1 MKNNRPRSGIVM
13 LIGFVM
19 LMGSVGTVKAAP
31 PNPAMTETSKIQ
43 ENQAG
48 YLENIL
54 FEKFKGKERVV
65 LMLSRQSGALAED
78 QPGNIV
84 LIKMDNLF
92 VPQTLRRPMGEG
104 ALDNLIRVVPVQKVN
119 DSNQQA
125 VIRIELNKL
134 VPYRI
139 GQDGHNIVID
149 FNVASLPEKA
159 IVSGEKFTVKEQQ
172 STESIAVVDQKT
184 QKLPAFRDGSREKSA
199 IVKPSYATRP
209 IYLDVQD
216 ASIKSILQ
224 LLAEEG
230 GVNIVYGDDV
240 KGNVTINLKNVPW
253 GQALDTILATNDMTK
268 IQEGDIITVM
278 TTKRWRDMQNEAETA
293 EKRQRVATEEREKQE
308 QQRKADLGK
317 LRQILIEAKIV
328 EATSSFVRQ
337 LGVQWGGGHRDAF
350 SPGSNWSY
358 GVLAGTNPLNTVIT
372 SLPTGVG
379 LTSTSLA
386 VNFPATIAAPSIG
399 LVLGSASSVI
409 TAQLAALETTTEG
422 KLISTPRVVIMEGEK
437 AIIKQGE
444 EIPVVTPA
452 SATNPASTTYKPA
465 ELKLEVTPKIT
476 EDGRISMTISASND
490 RAEKDQ
496 KDPTTGNMPVS
507 TNSVDSKVVINDG
520 DTIVIGG
527 IIQYEDTLADS
538 GIPWISKIPI
548 LGWLFNTDT
557 INKSKRE
564 LLIFVTPK
572 IFKTEIPAVLKDK
585 G

>member
-1 MKNNRPRSGIVM
+1 MKNNRPRAGIVM

-19 LMGSVGTVKAAP
+19 LIGSVGTVKAAP

-54 FEKFKGKERVV
+54 FEKFRGKERVV

-159 IVSGEKFTVKEQQ
+159 IASGEK
-172 STESIAVVDQKT
+172 STESITVVDQKT

-199 IVKPSYATRP
+199 IVKPAYATRP

-253 GQALDTILATNDMTK
+253 GQALDTILAINDMTK
-268 IQEGDIITVM
+268 RQEGDIITVM
-278 TTKRWRDMQNEAETA
+278 TTKRWRDIQNEGEAA
-293 EKRQRVATEEREKQE
+293 EKRQRAATEEREKQE
-308 QQRKADLGK
+308 QQKKADSGK
-317 LRQILIEAKIV
+317 LKQVSIEAKIV

-337 LGVQWGGGHRDAF
+337 LGVQWGGGLQNTMN
-350 SPGSNWSY
+350 PGGYGY
-358 GVLAGTNPLNTVIT
+358 GVMAGTGNNPLGTFT
-372 SLPTGVG
+372 SLPAGVG
-379 LTSTSLA
+379 LTSSNLA
-386 VNFPATIAAPSIG
+386 VNFPSGLIGIPSIG
-399 LVLGSASSVI
+399 LVLGSANTVI
-409 TAQLAALETTTEG
+409 SAQLQALETTAQG
-422 KLISTPRVVIMEGEK
+422 KLISTPRIIIMEGEK

-465 ELKLEVTPKIT
+465 ELRLEVTPKIT
-476 EDGRISMTISASND
+476 EDGRISMTISLKND

-496 KDPTTGNMPVS
+496 KDAATGNMPIA
-507 TNSVDSKVVINDG
+507 TTAIDSKVVVNDG

-527 IIQYEDTLADS
+527 IIVSEDDLSDS

-548 LGWLFNTDT
+548 LGWLFNTENIT
-557 INKSKRE
+557 KTKKE
-564 LLIFVTPK
+564 LLVFLTPK
-572 IFKTEIPAVLKDK
+572 IFKTEPATPKDK

>member
-1 MKNNRPRSGIVM
+1 MKNNRPRAGIVM

-119 DSNQQA
+119 ENSQQA
-125 VIRIELNKL
+125 IIRIELNKL

-159 IVSGEKFTVKEQQ
+159 IASGEK
-172 STESIAVVDQKT
+172 STESITVVDQKT

-199 IVKPSYATRP
+199 IVKPAYATRP

-253 GQALDTILATNDMTK
+253 GQALDTILAINDMTK
-268 IQEGDIITVM
+268 RQEGDIITVM
-278 TTKRWRDMQNEAETA
+278 TTKRWRDIQNEGEAA
-293 EKRQRVATEEREKQE
+293 EKRQRAATEEREKQE

-337 LGVQWGGGHRDAF
+337 LGVQWGGGLQNTMN
-350 SPGSNWSY
+350 PGGYGY
-358 GVLAGTNPLNTVIT
+358 GVMAGTGNNPLGTFT
-372 SLPTGVG
+372 SLPAGVG
-379 LTSTSLA
+379 LTSSNLA
-386 VNFPATIAAPSIG
+386 VNFPSGLIGIPSIG
-399 LVLGSASSVI
+399 LVLGSANTVI
-409 TAQLAALETTTEG
+409 SAQLQALETTAQG
-422 KLISTPRVVIMEGEK
+422 KLISTPRIIIMEGEK

-476 EDGRISMTISASND
+476 EDGRISMTISLKND

-496 KDPTTGNMPVS
+496 KDAATGNMPIA
-507 TNSVDSKVVINDG
+507 TTAIDSKVVVNDG

-527 IIQYEDTLADS
+527 IIVSEDDLSDS

-548 LGWLFNTDT
+548 LGWLFNTENIT
-557 INKSKRE
+557 KTKKE
-564 LLIFVTPK
+564 LLVFLTPK
-572 IFKTEIPAVLKDK
+572 IFKTEPATPKDK

>member
-1 MKNNRPRSGIVM
+1 MKNNRPRAGIVM

-54 FEKFKGKERVV
+54 FEKFRGKERVV
-65 LMLSRQSGALAED
+65 LMLSGQSGALAED

-240 KGNVTINLKNVPW
+240 KGNVTINLKNIPW
-253 GQALDTILATNDMTK
+253 GQALDTILAINDMTK

-278 TTKRWRDMQNEAETA
+278 TTKRLRDIQNEAEAA
-293 EKRQRVATEEREKQE
+293 EKRQRIATEEREKQE
-308 QQRKADLGK
+308 QQKKADSGK
-317 LRQILIEAKIV
+317 LRQISIEAKIV
-328 EATSSFVRQ
+328 EASSNFVRQ
-337 LGVQWGGGHRDAF
+337 LGVQWGGGHQDAW
-350 SPGSNWSY
+350 STGSNWSY

-379 LTSTSLA
+379 LTSTALA
-386 VNFPATIAAPSIG
+386 VNFPAAIAAPSIG
-399 LVLGSASSVI
+399 LVLGSANSVI
-409 TAQLAALETTTEG
+409 SAQLAALETTSEG

-476 EDGRISMTISASND
+476 EDGRISMTISASNN

-496 KDPTTGNMPVS
+496 KDPTTGNMPVA
-507 TNSVDSKVVINDG
+507 TNAIDSKVVVKDG

-527 IIQYEDTLADS
+527 IIRSEDTISDS
-538 GIPWISKIPI
+538 GLPWISKIPI
-548 LGWLFNTDT
+548 LGWLFNTNT
-557 INKSKRE
+557 INNSKRE
-564 LLIFVTPK
+564 LLIFVTPR
-572 IFKTEIPAVLKDK
+572 IFKTETPAALKDK

>member
-1 MKNNRPRSGIVM
+1 MKNNRPRAGIVM

-19 LMGSVGTVKAAP
+19 LMGSAGTVKAAP

-104 ALDNLIRVVPVQKVN
+104 ALDNLIRVVPGQKTTDN
-119 DSNQQA
+119 SQQA
-125 VIRIELNKL
+125 IIRIELNKP

-159 IVSGEKFTVKEQQ
+159 LASGEKFTVKEQQ
-172 STESIAVVDQKT
+172 STESITVADQKT
-184 QKLPAFRDGSREKSA
+184 QKLPAFRDGSREKAA

-230 GVNIVYGDDV
+230 GVNIVSGDDI
-240 KGNVTINLKNVPW
+240 KDQKVTISLKKVPW
-253 GQALDTILATNDMTK
+253 GQALDTILAINDMTK
-268 IQEGDIITVM
+268 IQEGDIIKVL
-278 TTKRWRDMQNEAETA
+278 TTKRLNEKNLQAEAA
-293 EKRQRVATEEREKQE
+293 EKHQRDATEAREKQE
-308 QQRKADLGK
+308 QQKKAESGK
-317 LRQILIEAKIV
+317 LRQISIEAKIV

-337 LGVQWGGGHRDAF
+337 LGVQWGG
-350 SPGSNWSY
+350 SY
-358 GVLAGTNPLNTVIT
+358 TGNLSAAKGVYPYAVGIGTNPTAANPLQIGNGI
-372 SLPTGVG
+372 G
-379 LTSTSLA
+379 LTSTNLA
-386 VNFPATIAAPSIG
+386 VNLPAAIAAPSIG
-399 LVLGSASSVI
+399 LVLGSANAVI
-409 TAQLAALETTTEG
+409 SAQLQALETTSEG

-437 AIIKQGE
+437 AVIKQGE

-476 EDGRISMTISASND
+476 EDGRISMTISVSNN

-496 KDPTTGNMPVS
+496 KDLATGNMPVA
-507 TNSVDSKVVINDG
+507 TNAIDSKVVIKDG

-527 IIQYEDTLADS
+527 IIVSEDTIADS
-538 GIPWISKIPI
+538 GVPWISKIPI

-557 INKSKRE
+557 INKTKRE
-564 LLIFVTPK
+564 LLIFVTPR
-572 IFKTEIPAVLKDK
+572 IFKTA
-585 G
+585 GAS

>member
-1 MKNNRPRSGIVM
+1 MKNNRPRAGIVM

-19 LMGSVGTVKAAP
+19 LMGSVGAVKAAP

-54 FEKFKGKERVV
+54 FEKFKGKERVF

-119 DSNQQA
+119 DNNQQA

-159 IVSGEKFTVKEQQ
+159 IASGEK
-172 STESIAVVDQKT
+172 STESITVVDQKT

-253 GQALDTILATNDMTK
+253 GQALDTILAINDMTK
-268 IQEGDIITVM
+268 TQEGDIITVM
-278 TTKRWRDMQNEAETA
+278 TTKRWRDIQNEGEAV
-293 EKRQRVATEEREKQE
+293 EKRQRAATEEREKQE
-308 QQRKADLGK
+308 QQKKADTGK
-317 LRQILIEAKIV
+317 LKQVSIEAKIV

-337 LGVQWGGGHRDAF
+337 LGVQWGGGLQNTMN
-350 SPGSNWSY
+350 PGGYGY
-358 GVLAGTNPLNTVIT
+358 GVMAGTGNNPLGLFT
-372 SLPTGVG
+372 SLPAGVG
-379 LTSTSLA
+379 LTSSNLA
-386 VNFPATIAAPSIG
+386 VNFPSGLIGIPSIG
-399 LVLGSASSVI
+399 LVLGSANTVI
-409 TAQLAALETTTEG
+409 SAQLQALETTSQG
-422 KLISTPRVVIMEGEK
+422 KLISTPRIIIMEGEK

-465 ELKLEVTPKIT
+465 ELRLEVTPKIT
-476 EDGRISMTISASND
+476 EDGRISMTISLKND

-496 KDPTTGNMPVS
+496 KDAATGNMPIA
-507 TNSVDSKVVINDG
+507 TTAIDSKVVVNDG

-527 IIQYEDTLADS
+527 IIVSEDTLADS

-557 INKSKRE
+557 INKTKKE
-564 LLIFVTPK
+564 LLVFLTPK
-572 IFKTEIPAVLKDK
+572 IFKTETPATPKDK

>member
-1 MKNNRPRSGIVM
+1 MKNNRPRAGIVM

-54 FEKFKGKERVV
+54 FEKFRGKERVV
-65 LMLSRQSGALAED
+65 LMLSGQSGALAED

-119 DSNQQA
+119 DNNQQA

-159 IVSGEKFTVKEQQ
+159 IASGEK
-172 STESIAVVDQKT
+172 STESITVVDQKT

-199 IVKPSYATRP
+199 IVKPAYATRP

-253 GQALDTILATNDMTK
+253 GQALDTILAINDMTK
-268 IQEGDIITVM
+268 TQEGDIITVM
-278 TTKRWRDMQNEAETA
+278 TTKRWRDIQNEGEAV
-293 EKRQRVATEEREKQE
+293 EKRQRAATEEREKQE
-308 QQRKADLGK
+308 QQKKADTGK
-317 LRQILIEAKIV
+317 LKQVSIEAKIV

-337 LGVQWGGGHRDAF
+337 LGVQWGGGLQNTMN
-350 SPGSNWSY
+350 PGGYGY
-358 GVLAGTNPLNTVIT
+358 GVMAGTGNNPLGLFT
-372 SLPTGVG
+372 SLPAGVG
-379 LTSTSLA
+379 LTSSNLA
-386 VNFPATIAAPSIG
+386 VNFPSGLIGIPSIG
-399 LVLGSASSVI
+399 LVLGSANTVI
-409 TAQLAALETTTEG
+409 SAQLQALETTSQG
-422 KLISTPRVVIMEGEK
+422 KLISTPRIIIMEGEK

-465 ELKLEVTPKIT
+465 ELRLEVTPKIT
-476 EDGRISMTISASND
+476 EDGRISMTISLKND

-496 KDPTTGNMPVS
+496 KDAATGNMPIA
-507 TNSVDSKVVINDG
+507 TTAIDSKVVVNDG

-527 IIQYEDTLADS
+527 IIVSEDTLADS

-557 INKSKRE
+557 INKTKKE
-564 LLIFVTPK
+564 LLVFLTPK
-572 IFKTEIPAVLKDK
+572 IFKTEPAKPKDK

>member
-1 MKNNRPRSGIVM
+1 MKNNRPRAGIVM

-54 FEKFKGKERVV
+54 FEKFRGKERVV

-119 DSNQQA
+119 DNNQQA

-172 STESIAVVDQKT
+172 STESITVVDQKT

-199 IVKPSYATRP
+199 IVKPAYATRP

-240 KGNVTINLKNVPW
+240 KGNVTINLKNIPW
-253 GQALDTILATNDMTK
+253 GQALDTILAINDMTK

-278 TTKRWRDMQNEAETA
+278 TTKRWRDMQNEAESA

-337 LGVQWGGGHRDAF
+337 LGVQWGGGLQNTMN
-350 SPGSNWSY
+350 PGGYGY
-358 GVLAGTNPLNTVIT
+358 GVLAGTNPLNSVIT

-379 LTSTSLA
+379 LTSTALA
-386 VNFPATIAAPSIG
+386 VNFPAAIAAPSIG
-399 LVLGSASSVI
+399 IVLGSASSVI
-409 TAQLAALETTTEG
+409 SAQLAALETTTEG

-476 EDGRISMTISASND
+476 EDGRISMLISVKND

-496 KDPTTGNMPVS
+496 KDPTTGNMPVA
-507 TNSVDSKVVINDG
+507 TAAIDSKVVIRDG

-527 IIQYEDTLADS
+527 IIVSEDTLNDT
-538 GIPWISKIPI
+538 GIPWISKVPI
-548 LGWLFNTDT
+548 LGWLFNTNT
-557 INKSKRE
+557 INKTRRE
-564 LLIFVTPK
+564 LLVFLTPR
-572 IFKTEIPAVLKDK
+572 IFKTDIPAIPKDK

>member
-1 MKNNRPRSGIVM
+1 MKNNRPRAGIVM

-54 FEKFKGKERVV
+54 FEKFRGKERVV
-65 LMLSRQSGALAED
+65 LMLSGQSGALAED

-119 DSNQQA
+119 DNNQQA

-159 IVSGEKFTVKEQQ
+159 IASGEK
-172 STESIAVVDQKT
+172 STESITVVDQKT

-199 IVKPSYATRP
+199 IVKPAYATRP

-253 GQALDTILATNDMTK
+253 GQALDTILAINDMTK
-268 IQEGDIITVM
+268 TQEGDIITVM
-278 TTKRWRDMQNEAETA
+278 TTKRWRDIQNEGEAV
-293 EKRQRVATEEREKQE
+293 EKRQRAATEEREKQE
-308 QQRKADLGK
+308 QQKKADTGK
-317 LRQILIEAKIV
+317 LKQVSIEAKIV

-337 LGVQWGGGHRDAF
+337 LGVQWGGGLQNTMN
-350 SPGSNWSY
+350 PGGYGY
-358 GVLAGTNPLNTVIT
+358 GVMAGTGNNPLGLFT
-372 SLPTGVG
+372 SLPAGVG
-379 LTSTSLA
+379 LTSSNLA
-386 VNFPATIAAPSIG
+386 VNFPSGLIGIPSIG
-399 LVLGSASSVI
+399 LVLGSANTVI
-409 TAQLAALETTTEG
+409 SAQLQALETTSQG
-422 KLISTPRVVIMEGEK
+422 KLISTPRIIIMEGEK

-465 ELKLEVTPKIT
+465 ELRLEVTPKIT
-476 EDGRISMTISASND
+476 EDGRISMTISLKND

-496 KDPTTGNMPVS
+496 KDAATGNMPIA
-507 TNSVDSKVVINDG
+507 TTAIDSKVVVNDG

-527 IIQYEDTLADS
+527 IIVSEDTLADS

-557 INKSKRE
+557 INKTKKE
-564 LLIFVTPK
+564 LLVFLTPK
-572 IFKTEIPAVLKDK
+572 IFKTETPATPKDK

>member
-1 MKNNRPRSGIVM
+1 MKNNRPRAGIVM

-31 PNPAMTETSKIQ
+31 TNPAMTGTSKIQ

-104 ALDNLIRVVPVQKVN
+104 ALDNLIRVVPGQKTTDN
-119 DSNQQA
+119 SQQA
-125 VIRIELNKL
+125 IIRIELNKL

-139 GQDGHNIVID
+139 GQDGHNIIID
-149 FNVASLPEKA
+149 FNVASLP
-159 IVSGEKFTVKEQQ
+159 VK
-172 STESIAVVDQKT
+172 TA
-184 QKLPAFRDGSREKSA
+184 AFVEKSA
-199 IVKPSYATRP
+199 ATKPAVKPMPAADVQAKKLPEPARDAGKYRPLPVKPAYATRL

-216 ASIKSILQ
+216 ANIKSILQ

-230 GVNIVYGDDV
+230 GVNIVSGDDI
-240 KGNVTINLKNVPW
+240 KDQKVTISLKKVPW
-253 GQALDTILATNDMTK
+253 GQALDTILAINDMTK
-268 IQEGDIITVM
+268 IQEGDIIKVM
-278 TTKRWRDMQNEAETA
+278 TTKRLNEKNLQAEAA
-293 EKRQRVATEEREKQE
+293 EKHQRDATEAREKQE
-308 QQRKADLGK
+308 QQKKAESGK
-317 LRQILIEAKIV
+317 LRQISIEAKIV

-337 LGVQWGGGHRDAF
+337 LGVQWGG
-350 SPGSNWSY
+350 SY
-358 GVLAGTNPLNTVIT
+358 TGNLSAAKGVYPYAVGIGTNPTAANPLQIGNGI
-372 SLPTGVG
+372 G
-379 LTSTSLA
+379 LTSTNLA
-386 VNFPATIAAPSIG
+386 VNLPAAIAAPSIG
-399 LVLGSASSVI
+399 LVLGSANAVI
-409 TAQLAALETTTEG
+409 SAQLQALETTSEG

-437 AIIKQGE
+437 AVIKQGE

-476 EDGRISMTISASND
+476 EDGRISMTISVSNN

-496 KDPTTGNMPVS
+496 KDLATGNMPVA
-507 TNSVDSKVVINDG
+507 TNAIDSKVVIKDG

-527 IIQYEDTLADS
+527 IIVSEDTIADS
-538 GIPWISKIPI
+538 GVPWISKIPI

-557 INKSKRE
+557 INKTKRE
-564 LLIFVTPK
+564 LLIFVTPR
-572 IFKTEIPAVLKDK
+572 IFKTA
-585 G
+585 GAS

>member
-1 MKNNRPRSGIVM
+1 
-13 LIGFVM
+13 
-19 LMGSVGTVKAAP
+19 
-31 PNPAMTETSKIQ
+31 
-43 ENQAG
+43 
-48 YLENIL
+48 
-54 FEKFKGKERVV
+54 
-65 LMLSRQSGALAED
+65 
-78 QPGNIV
+78 
-84 LIKMDNLF
+84 
-92 VPQTLRRPMGEG
+92 MGEG

-119 DSNQQA
+119 DNNQQA

-159 IVSGEKFTVKEQQ
+159 IASGEK
-172 STESIAVVDQKT
+172 STESITVVDQKT

-199 IVKPSYATRP
+199 IVKPAYATRP

-253 GQALDTILATNDMTK
+253 GQALDTILAINDMTK
-268 IQEGDIITVM
+268 RQEGDIITVM
-278 TTKRWRDMQNEAETA
+278 TTKRWRDIQNEGEAA
-293 EKRQRVATEEREKQE
+293 EKRQRAATEEREKQE
-308 QQRKADLGK
+308 QQKKADSGK
-317 LRQILIEAKIV
+317 LKQVSIEAKIV

-337 LGVQWGGGHRDAF
+337 LGVQWGGGLQNTMN
-350 SPGSNWSY
+350 PGGYGY
-358 GVLAGTNPLNTVIT
+358 GVMAGTGNNPLGTFT
-372 SLPTGVG
+372 SLPAGVG
-379 LTSTSLA
+379 LTSSNLA
-386 VNFPATIAAPSIG
+386 VNFPSGLIGIPSIG
-399 LVLGSASSVI
+399 LVLGSANTVI
-409 TAQLAALETTTEG
+409 SAQLQALETTAQG
-422 KLISTPRVVIMEGEK
+422 KLISTPRIIIMEGEK

-465 ELKLEVTPKIT
+465 ELRLEVTPKIT
-476 EDGRISMTISASND
+476 EDGRISMTISLKND

-496 KDPTTGNMPVS
+496 KDAATGNMPIA
-507 TNSVDSKVVINDG
+507 TTAIDSKVVVNDG

-527 IIQYEDTLADS
+527 IIVSEDDLSDS

-548 LGWLFNTDT
+548 LGWLFNTENIT
-557 INKSKRE
+557 KTKKE
-564 LLIFVTPK
+564 LLVFLTPK
-572 IFKTEIPAVLKDK
+572 IFKTEPATPKDK

>member
-1 MKNNRPRSGIVM
+1 MKNNRPRAGIVM

-19 LMGSVGTVKAAP
+19 LIGSVGTVKAAP

-54 FEKFKGKERVV
+54 FEKFRGKERVV

-278 TTKRWRDMQNEAETA
+278 TTKRWRDMQNEAESA

-337 LGVQWGGGHRDAF
+337 LGVQWGGGLQNTMN
-350 SPGSNWSY
+350 PGGYGY

-379 LTSTSLA
+379 LTSTALA
-386 VNFPATIAAPSIG
+386 VNFPAAIAAPSIG
-399 LVLGSASSVI
+399 LVLGSANSVI
-409 TAQLAALETTTEG
+409 SAQLAALETTTEG
-422 KLISTPRVVIMEGEK
+422 KLISTPRIVIMEGEK

-476 EDGRISMTISASND
+476 EDGRISMLISVKND

-496 KDPTTGNMPVS
+496 KDPTTGNMPVA
-507 TNSVDSKVVINDG
+507 TAAIDSKVVIRDG

-527 IIQYEDTLADS
+527 IIVSEDTLNDT

-557 INKSKRE
+557 INKTRRE
-564 LLIFVTPK
+564 LLVFLTPK
-572 IFKTEIPAVLKDK
+572 IFKTDIPAIPKDK

>member
-1 MKNNRPRSGIVM
+1 MKNNRPQAGIVM

-19 LMGSVGTVKAAP
+19 LMGSVGAVKAAP

-54 FEKFKGKERVV
+54 FEKFRGKERVV
-65 LMLSRQSGALAED
+65 LMLSGQSGALAED

-119 DSNQQA
+119 DNNQQA

-159 IVSGEKFTVKEQQ
+159 IASGEKFTVKEQQ

-253 GQALDTILATNDMTK
+253 GQALDTILAINDMTK
-268 IQEGDIITVM
+268 TQVGDIITVM
-278 TTKRWRDMQNEAETA
+278 TTKRWRDIQNEGEAV
-293 EKRQRVATEEREKQE
+293 EKRQRAATEEREKQE
-308 QQRKADLGK
+308 QQKKADTGK
-317 LRQILIEAKIV
+317 LKQVSIEAKIV

-337 LGVQWGGGHRDAF
+337 LGVQWGGGLQNTMN
-350 SPGSNWSY
+350 PGGYGY

-379 LTSTSLA
+379 LTSTALA

-399 LVLGSASSVI
+399 FVLGSASSVI
-409 TAQLAALETTTEG
+409 SAQLQALETTSQG
-422 KLISTPRVVIMEGEK
+422 KLISTPRVIIMEGEK

-465 ELKLEVTPKIT
+465 ELRLEVTPKIT
-476 EDGRISMTISASND
+476 EDGRISMTISLKND

-496 KDPTTGNMPVS
+496 KDAATGNMPIA
-507 TNSVDSKVVINDG
+507 TTAIDSKVVVNDG

-527 IIQYEDTLADS
+527 IIVSEDTLADS

-557 INKSKRE
+557 INKTKKE
-564 LLIFVTPK
+564 LLVFLTPK
-572 IFKTEIPAVLKDK
+572 IFKTEPATPKDK

>member
-1 MKNNRPRSGIVM
+1 MKNNRPRAGIVM

-54 FEKFKGKERVV
+54 FEKFRGKERVV
-65 LMLSRQSGALAED
+65 LMLSGQSGALAED

-119 DSNQQA
+119 DNNQQA

-159 IVSGEKFTVKEQQ
+159 IASGEK
-172 STESIAVVDQKT
+172 STESITVVDQKT

-199 IVKPSYATRP
+199 IVKPAYATRP

-253 GQALDTILATNDMTK
+253 GQALDTILAINDMTK
-268 IQEGDIITVM
+268 RQEGDIITVM
-278 TTKRWRDMQNEAETA
+278 TTKRWRDIQNEGEAA
-293 EKRQRVATEEREKQE
+293 EKRQRAATEEREKQE
-308 QQRKADLGK
+308 QQKKADSGK
-317 LRQILIEAKIV
+317 LKQVSIEAKIV

-337 LGVQWGGGHRDAF
+337 LGVQWGGGLQNTMN
-350 SPGSNWSY
+350 PGGYGY
-358 GVLAGTNPLNTVIT
+358 GVMAGTGNNPLGTFT
-372 SLPTGVG
+372 SLPAGVG
-379 LTSTSLA
+379 LTSSNLA
-386 VNFPATIAAPSIG
+386 VNFPSGLIGIPSIG
-399 LVLGSASSVI
+399 LVLGSANTVI
-409 TAQLAALETTTEG
+409 SAQLQALETTAQG
-422 KLISTPRVVIMEGEK
+422 KLISTPRIIIMEGEK

-465 ELKLEVTPKIT
+465 ELRLEVTPKIT
-476 EDGRISMTISASND
+476 EDGRISMTISLKND

-496 KDPTTGNMPVS
+496 KDAATGNMPIA
-507 TNSVDSKVVINDG
+507 TTAIDSKVVVNDG

-527 IIQYEDTLADS
+527 IIVSEDDLSDS

-548 LGWLFNTDT
+548 LGWLFNTDN
-557 INKSKRE
+557 INKTKRE
-564 LLIFVTPK
+564 LLIFVTPR
-572 IFKTEIPAVLKDK
+572 IFKTA
-585 G
+585 GAS

>member
-1 MKNNRPRSGIVM
+1 MKNNRPRAGIVM

-54 FEKFKGKERVV
+54 FEKFRGKERVV
-65 LMLSRQSGALAED
+65 LMLSGQSGALAED

-159 IVSGEKFTVKEQQ
+159 IASGEK
-172 STESIAVVDQKT
+172 STESITVVDQKT

-199 IVKPSYATRP
+199 IVKPAYATRP

-253 GQALDTILATNDMTK
+253 GQALDTILAINDMTK
-268 IQEGDIITVM
+268 RQEGDIITVM
-278 TTKRWRDMQNEAETA
+278 TTKRWRDIQNEGEAA
-293 EKRQRVATEEREKQE
+293 EKRQRAATEEREKQE

-337 LGVQWGGGHRDAF
+337 LGVQWGGGLQNTMN
-350 SPGSNWSY
+350 PGGYGY
-358 GVLAGTNPLNTVIT
+358 GVMAGTGNNPLGTFT
-372 SLPTGVG
+372 SLPAGVG
-379 LTSTSLA
+379 LTSSNLA
-386 VNFPATIAAPSIG
+386 VNFPSGLIGIPSIG
-399 LVLGSASSVI
+399 LVLGSANTVI
-409 TAQLAALETTTEG
+409 SAQLQALETTAQG
-422 KLISTPRVVIMEGEK
+422 KLISTPRIIIMEGEK

-465 ELKLEVTPKIT
+465 ELRLEVTPKIT
-476 EDGRISMTISASND
+476 EDGRISMTISLKND

-496 KDPTTGNMPVS
+496 KDAATGNMPIA
-507 TNSVDSKVVINDG
+507 TTAIDSKVVVNDG

-527 IIQYEDTLADS
+527 IIVSEDDLSDS

-548 LGWLFNTDT
+548 LGWLFNTENIT
-557 INKSKRE
+557 KTKKE
-564 LLIFVTPK
+564 LLVFLTPK
-572 IFKTEIPAVLKDK
+572 IFKTEPATPKDK

>member
-1 MKNNRPRSGIVM
+1 
-13 LIGFVM
+13 
-19 LMGSVGTVKAAP
+19 
-31 PNPAMTETSKIQ
+31 
-43 ENQAG
+43 
-48 YLENIL
+48 
-54 FEKFKGKERVV
+54 
-65 LMLSRQSGALAED
+65 
-78 QPGNIV
+78 
-84 LIKMDNLF
+84 
-92 VPQTLRRPMGEG
+92 
-104 ALDNLIRVVPVQKVN
+104 
-119 DSNQQA
+119 
-125 VIRIELNKL
+125 LNKL

-159 IVSGEKFTVKEQQ
+159 IASGEK
-172 STESIAVVDQKT
+172 STESITVVDQKT

-199 IVKPSYATRP
+199 IVKPAYATRP

-253 GQALDTILATNDMTK
+253 GQALDTILAINDMTK
-268 IQEGDIITVM
+268 TQEGDIITVM
-278 TTKRWRDMQNEAETA
+278 TTKRWRDIQNEGEAV
-293 EKRQRVATEEREKQE
+293 EKRQRAATEEREKQE
-308 QQRKADLGK
+308 QQKKADTGK
-317 LRQILIEAKIV
+317 LKQVSIEAKIV

-337 LGVQWGGGHRDAF
+337 LGVQWGGGLQNTMN
-350 SPGSNWSY
+350 PGGYGY
-358 GVLAGTNPLNTVIT
+358 GVMAGTGNNPLGLFT
-372 SLPTGVG
+372 SLPAGVG
-379 LTSTSLA
+379 LTSSNLA
-386 VNFPATIAAPSIG
+386 VNFPSGLIGIPSIG
-399 LVLGSASSVI
+399 LVLGSANTVI
-409 TAQLAALETTTEG
+409 SAQLQALETTSQG
-422 KLISTPRVVIMEGEK
+422 KLISTPRIIIMEGEK

-465 ELKLEVTPKIT
+465 ELRLEVTPKIT
-476 EDGRISMTISASND
+476 EDGRISMTISLKND

-496 KDPTTGNMPVS
+496 KDAATGNMPIA
-507 TNSVDSKVVINDG
+507 TTAIDSKVVVNDG

-527 IIQYEDTLADS
+527 IIVSEDTLADS

-557 INKSKRE
+557 INKTKKE
-564 LLIFVTPK
+564 LLVFLTPK
-572 IFKTEIPAVLKDK
+572 IFKTEPAKPKDK

>member
-1 MKNNRPRSGIVM
+1 MKNNRPRAGIVM

-19 LMGSVGTVKAAP
+19 LMGSVGAVTAAP

-54 FEKFKGKERVV
+54 FEKFRGKERVV
-65 LMLSRQSGALAED
+65 LMLSGQSGALAED

-119 DSNQQA
+119 DNNQQA

-159 IVSGEKFTVKEQQ
+159 IASGEK
-172 STESIAVVDQKT
+172 STESITVVDQKT

-199 IVKPSYATRP
+199 IVKPAYATRP

-253 GQALDTILATNDMTK
+253 GQALDTILAINDMTK
-268 IQEGDIITVM
+268 TQEGDIITVM
-278 TTKRWRDMQNEAETA
+278 TTKRWRDIQNEGEAV
-293 EKRQRVATEEREKQE
+293 EKRQRAATEEREKQE
-308 QQRKADLGK
+308 QQKKADTGK
-317 LRQILIEAKIV
+317 LKQVSIEAKIV

-337 LGVQWGGGHRDAF
+337 LGVQWGGGLQNTMN
-350 SPGSNWSY
+350 PGGYGY
-358 GVLAGTNPLNTVIT
+358 GVMAGTGNNPLGLFT
-372 SLPTGVG
+372 SLPAGVG
-379 LTSTSLA
+379 LTSSNLA
-386 VNFPATIAAPSIG
+386 VNFPSGLIGIPSIG
-399 LVLGSASSVI
+399 LVLGSANTVI
-409 TAQLAALETTTEG
+409 SAQLQALETTSQG
-422 KLISTPRVVIMEGEK
+422 KLISTPRIIIMEGEK

-465 ELKLEVTPKIT
+465 ELRLEVTPKIT
-476 EDGRISMTISASND
+476 EDGRISMTISLKND

-496 KDPTTGNMPVS
+496 KDAATGNMPIA
-507 TNSVDSKVVINDG
+507 TTAIDSKVVVNDG

-527 IIQYEDTLADS
+527 IIVSEDTLADS

-557 INKSKRE
+557 INKTKKE
-564 LLIFVTPK
+564 LLVFLTPK
-572 IFKTEIPAVLKDK
+572 IFKTEPAKPKDK

>member
-1 MKNNRPRSGIVM
+1 MKNNRPQAGIVM

-19 LMGSVGTVKAAP
+19 LMGSVGAVKAAP

-119 DSNQQA
+119 DNNQQA

-159 IVSGEKFTVKEQQ
+159 IASGEKFTVKEQQ
-172 STESIAVVDQKT
+172 STESITVVDQKT

-253 GQALDTILATNDMTK
+253 GQALDTILAINDMTK
-268 IQEGDIITVM
+268 TQVGDIITVM
-278 TTKRWRDMQNEAETA
+278 TTKRWRDIQNEGEAV
-293 EKRQRVATEEREKQE
+293 EKRQRAATEEREKQE
-308 QQRKADLGK
+308 QQKKADTGK
-317 LRQILIEAKIV
+317 LKQVSIEAKIV

-337 LGVQWGGGHRDAF
+337 LGVQWGGGLQNTMN
-350 SPGSNWSY
+350 PGGYGY

-379 LTSTSLA
+379 LTSTALA

-399 LVLGSASSVI
+399 LVLGSANSVI
-409 TAQLAALETTTEG
+409 SAQLQALETTSQG
-422 KLISTPRVVIMEGEK
+422 KLISTPRVIIMEGEK

-465 ELKLEVTPKIT
+465 ELRLEVTPKIT
-476 EDGRISMTISASND
+476 EDGRISMTISLKND

-496 KDPTTGNMPVS
+496 KDAATGNMPIA
-507 TNSVDSKVVINDG
+507 TTAIDSKVVVNDG

-527 IIQYEDTLADS
+527 IIVSEDTLADS

-557 INKSKRE
+557 INKTKKE
-564 LLIFVTPK
+564 LLVFLTPK
-572 IFKTEIPAVLKDK
+572 IFKTETPATPKDK

>member
-1 MKNNRPRSGIVM
+1 M

-31 PNPAMTETSKIQ
+31 PNPAMTGTSKIQ

-54 FEKFKGKERVV
+54 FEKFRGKERVV

-119 DSNQQA
+119 DNSQQA
-125 VIRIELNKL
+125 IIRIELNKL

-159 IVSGEKFTVKEQQ
+159 IASGEKLAVKEQQ
-172 STESIAVVDQKT
+172 STESIIVVDQKT
-184 QKLPAFRDGSREKSA
+184 QKLPALRDGSREKSA

-240 KGNVTINLKNVPW
+240 KGNVTINLKNIPW
-253 GQALDTILATNDMTK
+253 GQALDTILAINDMTK

-278 TTKRWRDMQNEAETA
+278 TTKRLREIQNEAEAA
-293 EKRQRVATEEREKQE
+293 EKRQRAATEEREKQE
-308 QQRKADLGK
+308 QQKKADSGK
-317 LRQILIEAKIV
+317 LRQISIEAKIV
-328 EATSSFVRQ
+328 EASSSFVRQ
-337 LGVQWGGGHRDAF
+337 LGVQWGGGHQDAW
-350 SPGSNWSY
+350 SPGSNWNY
-358 GVLAGTNPLNTVIT
+358 GVLAGTGNNPLGVFT

-379 LTSTSLA
+379 LTGSNLA
-386 VNFPATIAAPSIG
+386 VNFPSGLLGIPSIG
-399 LVLGSASSVI
+399 LVLGSGTSVI
-409 TAQLAALETTTEG
+409 SAQLQALETTSEG
-422 KLISTPRVVIMEGEK
+422 KLISTPRVIIMEGEK

-476 EDGRISMTISASND
+476 EDGRISMTISASNN

-496 KDPTTGNMPVS
+496 KDPATGNMPVA
-507 TNSVDSKVVINDG
+507 TNAIDSKVVVKDG

-527 IIQYEDTLADS
+527 IIRSEDTISDS
-538 GIPWISKIPI
+538 GFPWISKIPI
-548 LGWLFNTDT
+548 LGWLFNTNI
-557 INKSKRE
+557 INKTKRE
-564 LLIFVTPK
+564 LLIFVTPR
-572 IFKTEIPAVLKDK
+572 IFKTETPVALKDK

>member
-1 MKNNRPRSGIVM
+1 MKNNRPRAGIVM

-104 ALDNLIRVVPVQKVN
+104 ALDNLIRVVPVQKATDN
-119 DSNQQA
+119 SQQA
-125 VIRIELNKL
+125 IIRIELNKL

-240 KGNVTINLKNVPW
+240 KGSVTINLKNIPW
-253 GQALDTILATNDMTK
+253 GQALDTILAINDMTK

-278 TTKRWRDMQNEAETA
+278 TTKRWRDIQNEGEAA
-293 EKRQRVATEEREKQE
+293 EKRQRAATEEREKQE
-308 QQRKADLGK
+308 QQKKADTGK
-317 LRQILIEAKIV
+317 LKQVSIEAKIV

-337 LGVQWGGGHRDAF
+337 LGVQWGGGLQNTMN
-350 SPGSNWSY
+350 PGGYGY
-358 GVLAGTNPLNTVIT
+358 GVLAGPNPLNTVIT

-379 LTSTSLA
+379 LTSTALA
-386 VNFPATIAAPSIG
+386 VNFPAAIAAPSIG
-399 LVLGSASSVI
+399 LVLGSANAVI
-409 TAQLAALETTTEG
+409 SAQLAALETTSEG

-476 EDGRISMTISASND
+476 EDGRISMVISASNN

-496 KDPTTGNMPVS
+496 KDPATGNMPVA
-507 TNSVDSKVVINDG
+507 TNAIDSKVVVKDG

-527 IIQYEDTLADS
+527 IIRSEDTISDS
-538 GIPWISKIPI
+538 GLPWISKIPI
-548 LGWLFNTDT
+548 LGWLFNTNT
-557 INKSKRE
+557 INNSNRE
-564 LLIFVTPK
+564 LLIFVTPR
-572 IFKTEIPAVLKDK
+572 IFKTETPAARKDK

>member
-1 MKNNRPRSGIVM
+1 MKNNRPRAGIVM

-119 DSNQQA
+119 DNNQQA

-159 IVSGEKFTVKEQQ
+159 IASGEK
-172 STESIAVVDQKT
+172 STESITVVDQKT

-199 IVKPSYATRP
+199 IVKPAYATRP

-240 KGNVTINLKNVPW
+240 KGNVTINLKNIPW
-253 GQALDTILATNDMTK
+253 GQALDTILAINDMTK

-278 TTKRWRDMQNEAETA
+278 TTKRWRDIQNEGEAV
-293 EKRQRVATEEREKQE
+293 EKRQRAATEEREKQE
-308 QQRKADLGK
+308 QQKKADSGK
-317 LRQILIEAKIV
+317 LKQVSIEAKIV

-337 LGVQWGGGHRDAF
+337 LGVQWGG
-350 SPGSNWSY
+350 
-358 GVLAGTNPLNTVIT
+358 
-372 SLPTGVG
+372 
-379 LTSTSLA
+379 
-386 VNFPATIAAPSIG
+386 
-399 LVLGSASSVI
+399 
-409 TAQLAALETTTEG
+409 
-422 KLISTPRVVIMEGEK
+422 
-437 AIIKQGE
+437 
-444 EIPVVTPA
+444 
-452 SATNPASTTYKPA
+452 
-465 ELKLEVTPKIT
+465 
-476 EDGRISMTISASND
+476 
-490 RAEKDQ
+490 
-496 KDPTTGNMPVS
+496 
-507 TNSVDSKVVINDG
+507 
-520 DTIVIGG
+520 
-527 IIQYEDTLADS
+527 
-538 GIPWISKIPI
+538 
-548 LGWLFNTDT
+548 
-557 INKSKRE
+557 
-564 LLIFVTPK
+564 
-572 IFKTEIPAVLKDK
+572 
-585 G
+585 

>member
-1 MKNNRPRSGIVM
+1 MKNNRPRAGIVM

-54 FEKFKGKERVV
+54 FEKFRGKERVV
-65 LMLSRQSGALAED
+65 LMLSGQSGALAED

-119 DSNQQA
+119 DNNQQA

-159 IVSGEKFTVKEQQ
+159 IASGEK
-172 STESIAVVDQKT
+172 STESITVVDQKT

-199 IVKPSYATRP
+199 IVKPAYATRP

-253 GQALDTILATNDMTK
+253 GQALDTILAINDMTK
-268 IQEGDIITVM
+268 RQEGDIITVM
-278 TTKRWRDMQNEAETA
+278 TTKRWRDIQNEGEAA
-293 EKRQRVATEEREKQE
+293 EKRQRAATEEREKQE
-308 QQRKADLGK
+308 QQKKADSGK
-317 LRQILIEAKIV
+317 LKQVSIEAKIV

-337 LGVQWGGGHRDAF
+337 LGVQWGGGLQNTMN
-350 SPGSNWSY
+350 PGGYGY
-358 GVLAGTNPLNTVIT
+358 GVMAGTGNNPLGTFT
-372 SLPTGVG
+372 SLPAGVG
-379 LTSTSLA
+379 LTSSNLA
-386 VNFPATIAAPSIG
+386 VNFPSGLIGIPSIG
-399 LVLGSASSVI
+399 LVLGSANTVI
-409 TAQLAALETTTEG
+409 SAQLQALETTAQG
-422 KLISTPRVVIMEGEK
+422 KLISTPRIIIMEGEK

-465 ELKLEVTPKIT
+465 ELRLEVTPKIT
-476 EDGRISMTISASND
+476 EDGRISMTISLKND

-496 KDPTTGNMPVS
+496 KDAATGNMPIA
-507 TNSVDSKVVINDG
+507 TTAIDSKVVVNDG

-527 IIQYEDTLADS
+527 IIVSEDDLSDS

-548 LGWLFNTDT
+548 LGWLFNTENIT
-557 INKSKRE
+557 KTKKE
-564 LLIFVTPK
+564 LLVFLTPK
-572 IFKTEIPAVLKDK
+572 IFKTDIPATPKDK

>member
-1 MKNNRPRSGIVM
+1 MKNNRPRAGIVM

-54 FEKFKGKERVV
+54 FEKFRGKERVV

-240 KGNVTINLKNVPW
+240 KGNVTINLKNIPW
-253 GQALDTILATNDMTK
+253 GQALDTILAINDMTK

-278 TTKRWRDMQNEAETA
+278 TTKRLRDIQNEAEAA
-293 EKRQRVATEEREKQE
+293 EKRQRIATEEREKQE
-308 QQRKADLGK
+308 QQKKADSGK
-317 LRQILIEAKIV
+317 LRQISIEAKIV
-328 EATSSFVRQ
+328 EASSNFVRQ
-337 LGVQWGGGHRDAF
+337 LGVQWGGGLQNTMN
-350 SPGSNWSY
+350 PGGYGY
-358 GVLAGTNPLNTVIT
+358 GVMAGTGNNPLGTFT
-372 SLPTGVG
+372 SLPAGVG
-379 LTSTSLA
+379 LTSSNLA
-386 VNFPATIAAPSIG
+386 VNFPSGLIGIPSIG
-399 LVLGSASSVI
+399 LVLGSANTVI
-409 TAQLAALETTTEG
+409 SAQLQALETTAQG
-422 KLISTPRVVIMEGEK
+422 KLISTPRIIIMEGEK

-465 ELKLEVTPKIT
+465 ELRLEVTPKIT
-476 EDGRISMTISASND
+476 EDGRISMTISLKND

-496 KDPTTGNMPVS
+496 KDAATGNMPIA
-507 TNSVDSKVVINDG
+507 TTAIDSKVVVNDG

-527 IIQYEDTLADS
+527 IIVSEDDLSDS

-548 LGWLFNTDT
+548 LGWLFNTENIT
-557 INKSKRE
+557 KTKKE
-564 LLIFVTPK
+564 LLVFLTPK
-572 IFKTEIPAVLKDK
+572 IFKTEPATPKDK

>member
-1 MKNNRPRSGIVM
+1 MKNNRPRAGIVM

-104 ALDNLIRVVPVQKVN
+104 ALDNLIRVVPVQKATDN
-119 DSNQQA
+119 SQQA
-125 VIRIELNKL
+125 IIRIELNKL

-149 FNVASLPEKA
+149 FNVASLP
-159 IVSGEKFTVKEQQ
+159 VKTAA
-172 STESIAVVDQKT
+172 TEPAVKPMPAADVQAK
-184 QKLPAFRDGSREKSA
+184 KLPEPVRDAGKDRPLP
-199 IVKPSYATRP
+199 VKPAYATRL

-216 ASIKSILQ
+216 ANIKSILQ

-230 GVNIVYGDDV
+230 GVNIVSGDDI
-240 KGNVTINLKNVPW
+240 KDQKVTISLKKIPW
-253 GQALDTILATNDMTK
+253 GQALDTILAINDMTK
-268 IQEGDIITVM
+268 IQEGNIINVL
-278 TTKRWRDMQNEAETA
+278 TKKRLNERNLQAEAA
-293 EKRQRVATEEREKQE
+293 EKHQREATEARETQE
-308 QQRKADLGK
+308 QKKKADSGK
-317 LRQILIEAKIV
+317 LRQISIEAKIV
-328 EATSSFVRQ
+328 EASSNFVRQ
-337 LGVQWGGGHRDAF
+337 LGVQWGGSYTGSLSAAKGVYPYGVGIGTTTSSATGSF
-350 SPGSNWSY
+350 SPLSIGS
-358 GVLAGTNPLNTVIT
+358 GI
-372 SLPTGVG
+372 G
-379 LTSTSLA
+379 LTATGLGVNLPAA
-386 VNFPATIAAPSIG
+386 VAGVPSIG
-399 LVLGSASSVI
+399 LVLGSANAVI
-409 TAQLAALETTTEG
+409 SAQLQALETTSEG
-422 KLISTPRVVIMEGEK
+422 KLISTPRVIVMEGEK
-437 AIIKQGE
+437 AVIKQGV
-444 EIPVVTPA
+444 EIPVVTPP

-476 EDGRISMTISASND
+476 EDGRISMVISASNN

-496 KDPTTGNMPVS
+496 KDAATGNMPIA
-507 TNSVDSKVVINDG
+507 TTAIDSKVVVNDG

-527 IIQYEDTLADS
+527 IIVSEDDLSDS

-548 LGWLFNTDT
+548 LGWLFNTDN
-557 INKSKRE
+557 INKTKRE
-564 LLIFVTPK
+564 LLIFVTPR
-572 IFKTEIPAVLKDK
+572 IFKTA
-585 G
+585 GAS

>member
-1 MKNNRPRSGIVM
+1 MKNNRPQAGIVM

-19 LMGSVGTVKAAP
+19 LMGSVGAVTAAP
-31 PNPAMTETSKIQ
+31 PNPAMTETSRIQ

-54 FEKFKGKERVV
+54 FEKFRGKERVV
-65 LMLSRQSGALAED
+65 LMLSGQSGALAED

-119 DSNQQA
+119 DNNQQA

-159 IVSGEKFTVKEQQ
+159 IASGEK
-172 STESIAVVDQKT
+172 STESITVVDQKT

-199 IVKPSYATRP
+199 IVKPAYATRP

-253 GQALDTILATNDMTK
+253 GQALDTILAINDMTK
-268 IQEGDIITVM
+268 RQEGDIITVM
-278 TTKRWRDMQNEAETA
+278 TTKRWRDIQNEGEAA
-293 EKRQRVATEEREKQE
+293 EKRQRAATEEREKQE
-308 QQRKADLGK
+308 QQKKADSGK
-317 LRQILIEAKIV
+317 LKQVSIEAKIV

-337 LGVQWGGGHRDAF
+337 LGVQWGGGLQNTMN
-350 SPGSNWSY
+350 PGGYGY
-358 GVLAGTNPLNTVIT
+358 GVMAGTGNNPLGTFT
-372 SLPTGVG
+372 SLPAGVG
-379 LTSTSLA
+379 LTSSNLA
-386 VNFPATIAAPSIG
+386 VNFPSGLIGIPSIG
-399 LVLGSASSVI
+399 LVLGSANTVI
-409 TAQLAALETTTEG
+409 SAQLQALETTAQG
-422 KLISTPRVVIMEGEK
+422 KLISTPRIIIMEGEK

-465 ELKLEVTPKIT
+465 ELRLEVTPKIT
-476 EDGRISMTISASND
+476 EDGRISMTISLKND

-496 KDPTTGNMPVS
+496 KDAATGNMPIA
-507 TNSVDSKVVINDG
+507 TTAIDSKVVVNDG

-527 IIQYEDTLADS
+527 IIVSEDDLSDS

-548 LGWLFNTDT
+548 LGWLFNTENIT
-557 INKSKRE
+557 KTKKE
-564 LLIFVTPK
+564 LLVFLTPK
-572 IFKTEIPAVLKDK
+572 IFKTEPATPKDK